1 MIAVTGATRPMRWW
15 DIEAVAALERRL
27 FPDDAW
33 SLESFWA
40 ELARNESRYYVVIE
54 RDGAVMAYGGLL
66 AVPGGPD
73 ADVLTVAVDPAERGR
88 GRGAAVL
95 GELLAEADRRG
106 CVDVHLEVR
115 EGNTAALSLYARH
128 GFVYAGVRRRYYAN
142 GDDAIVMRRRRSRT
156 AGEGT

>member
-1 MIAVTGATRPMRWW
+1 MRWW

-33 SLESFWA
+33 SPESFWA
-40 ELARNESRYYVVIE
+40 ELARDESRYYVVVE
-54 RDGAVMAYGGLL
+54 HGGAVVAYGGLL

-73 ADVLTVAVDPAERGR
+73 ADVLTVAVDPAEHGR
-88 GRGAAVL
+88 GLGGAVL
-95 GELLAEADRRG
+95 GDLLTEADRRR

-128 GFVYAGVRRRYYAN
+128 GFERAGVRRRYYAN
-142 GDDAIVMRRRRSRT
+142 GDDAIVMRRSRRRRSGT
-156 AGEGT
+156 AAGEDER